1 MTKAANEDLLKKEFP
16 DDPQANDAAGS
27 PGMDAA
33 TNEPGAGGKEAEL
46 GKLEEPKTQKLS
58 PNNLTVVIGAGA
70 IVMIGLAYFLI
81 SSSDN
86 KKDDA
91 DSRFGDS
98 KPTTSKALPTPSLY
112 ISSGPPDAFGAAP
125 TPKEPEPPKA
135 LAPAVQPAPPAPPPL
150 LPISAPPAPPTA
162 APAAQNTTVNRYD
175 AKVKSSMLLKGGGA
189 SAGEVGADSKDKLK
203 NPLTESTADGDFTPG
218 LSKVAT
224 SQLTRIGDM
233 TTVIAQGKMMDSV
246 LETPVNTLHP
256 GPIRAII
263 SRDVYSESGSNIL
276 VPKGSRL
283 IGTLKGGYSP
293 GITRIAISW
302 DRVILPSGY
311 DIAMTAA
318 PGTDKLGMIGIEGIV
333 NRQFIETVGSAAL
346 LSIINIGAA
355 RVVEDYFHIKPAI
368 TTSTTNPDGT
378 RIRQDAVLTPTQQA
392 AQAEFQNLSNL
403 TKNWLSQNF
412 LPTPYIVVNQGTRL
426 KVFVNQD
433 IRFPKN
439 LNGTTNIIR

>member
-16 DDPQANDAAGS
+16 DEPQASDAAGT
-27 PGMDAA
+27 PDMDT
-33 TNEPGAGGKEAEL
+33 TNTEPGAGGKEAEF

-58 PNNLTVVIGAGA
+58 PNNLAIIIGAGA
-70 IVMIGLAYFLI
+70 IVFIGLAYFLM
-81 SSSDN
+81 SDSD
-86 KKDDA
+86 KKQDTT
-91 DSRFGDS
+91 DSRFEES
-98 KPTTSKALPTPSLY
+98 RPTTSKALPTPSLH

-125 TPKEPEPPKA
+125 IPKEPEPPKA
-135 LAPAVQPAPPAPPPL
+135 PEPVVPAAPPLLQIAAPPAPPP
-150 LPISAPPAPPTA
+150 
-162 APAAQNTTVNRYD
+162 APAAAQTATTNRYD
-175 AKVKSSMLLKGGGA
+175 AKVKSAMLLTGGGPA
-189 SAGEVGADSKDKLK
+189 KEGSTDSKDKPK

-218 LSKVAT
+218 LSKVST

-233 TTVIAQGKMMDSV
+233 TTVIAQGKMIDSI

-256 GPIRAII
+256 GPIRAMI
-263 SRDVYSESGSNIL
+263 SRDVYSENGSNIL
-276 VPKGSRL
+276 IPKGSRL
-283 IGTLKGGYSP
+283 IGTLKGGYTP

-318 PGTDKLGMIGIEGIV
+318 PGVDKLGMVGVEGTV

-355 RVVEDYFHIKPAI
+355 RMVEDYFHVKPAI

-378 RIRQDAVLTPTQQA
+378 RVRQDAVLTPTQQA
-392 AQAEFQNLSNL
+392 AQAEFNNLSNL

>member
-16 DDPQANDAAGS
+16 DEPQANDAAGAD
-27 PGMDAA
+27 GMNAA
-33 TNEPGAGGKEAEL
+33 ASEPGAGGKETEL

-58 PNNLTVVIGAGA
+58 PNNLAIVIGAGA
-70 IVMIGLAYFLI
+70 IVMIGLAYFWI
-81 SSSDN
+81 SGSEK
-86 KKDDA
+86 KKDDN

-98 KPTTSKALPTPSLY
+98 KPTTSKTLPTPSLY

-125 TPKEPEPPKA
+125 IPKEPEPPKA
-135 LAPAVQPAPPAPPPL
+135 PEPVVQPAPAAPPPL
-150 LPISAPPAPPTA
+150 LPIAAPPAPPP
-162 APAAQNTTVNRYD
+162 APAAQNTAVNRYD
-175 AKVKSSMLLKGGGA
+175 AKIKSSMLLTGGGA
-189 SAGEVGADSKDKLK
+189 KEGGANSKDKPK

-283 IGTLKGGYSP
+283 IGTLKGGYTP

-302 DRVILPSGY
+302 DRVILPNGY

-318 PGTDKLGMIGIEGIV
+318 PGVDKLGMIGIEGTI
-333 NRQFIETVGSAAL
+333 NRQFIETIGSAAL
-346 LSIINIGAA
+346 LSIINIGSA
-355 RVVEDYFHIKPAI
+355 RVVEDYFQIKPAI
-368 TTSTTNPDGT
+368 TTNTTTADGT
-378 RIRQDAVLTPTQQA
+378 RVRQDAVLTPTQQA